1 MKDCAVLILAAGKG
15 TRMKS
20 RLCKVLHPVAGRPMI
35 AYVVDAVRTA
45 GLSNIAVVVGHQA
58 DEVRNVLHDDEIEFV
73 VQEPQ
78 LGTGHAVAAAH
89 GVMDGFSGNVLIL
102 CGDVPLITPSTIDGF
117 IRYHEQQ
124 ASLLTVLT
132 TFPPDPSGYGRII
145 RRDDGSVDRI
155 VEEKDATNDEKA
167 VGEVNTGIY
176 LVDCTLLYQLL
187 ERITPNN
194 AQREYYLTDI
204 VKEGVKDSITVHGHV
219 LPDSTQTVGVNTRTE
234 LARVSTHIWD
244 QRREELMK
252 SGVTLLDPSSV
263 YVDTQVIV
271 GEDTVIHPLV
281 SLSGDTRIGEEC
293 VIESVVTI
301 MNSRIGNNVRILQG
315 SRLDRA
321 VVEDNTTIGPMANLR
336 PETTI
341 GRNARIGNFV
351 EVKKSVIGDGTK
363 AAHLTYLGDS
373 VIGEDVNIGCGTI
386 TCNYDGKKKHPTFIG
401 NRCFIGSDV
410 QLVAPVEV
418 GSGSIVGAGS
428 TITRDV
434 PPNSLAVSRVKQ
446 RNYPLRRGQ
455 GPNST
460 DEDREA

>member
-1 MKDCAVLILAAGKG
+1 
-15 TRMKS
+15 MKS
-20 RLCKVLHPVAGRPMI
+20 RLCKVLHPVAGRPMLS
-35 AYVVDAVRTA
+35 YVVDAVRSA
-45 GLSNIAVVVGHQA
+45 GLSSIAVVVGHQA
-58 DEVRNVLHDDEIEFV
+58 DDVRKVLQDDEIEFV
-73 VQEPQ
+73 LQEPQ

-89 GVMDGFSGNVLIL
+89 AVMDGFSGNVLIL
-102 CGDVPLITPSTIDGF
+102 CGDVPLITPSTIDGLV
-117 IRYHEQQ
+117 RYHEQQ
-124 ASLLTVLT
+124 ESLLTVLT
-132 TFPPDPSGYGRII
+132 TFPQDPTGYGRII
-145 RRDDGSVDRI
+145 RSEDRSVARI
-155 VEEKDATNDEKA
+155 VEEKDATEDEKA

-176 LVDCTLLYQLL
+176 LVDSPLLYRLL

-204 VKEGVKDSITVHGHV
+204 VKEAVNESVTVYGHV
-219 LPDSTQTVGVNTRTE
+219 LQDSTQTVGVNTRSE
-234 LARVSTHIWD
+234 LARVSNHIWN
-244 QRREELMK
+244 QRREDLMK
-252 SGVTLLDPSSV
+252 SGVTLLDPASV

-271 GEDTVIHPLV
+271 GEDTVVHPLV
-281 SLSGDTRIGEEC
+281 RLSGDTRIGEEC

-301 MNSRIGNNVRILQG
+301 INSRLGNNVHILQG

-321 VVEDNTTIGPMANLR
+321 VVEDDTTIGPMAHLR

-351 EVKKSVIGDGTK
+351 EVKKTVIGDGTK

-373 VIGEDVNIGCGTI
+373 VIGDNVNIGCGTI
-386 TCNYDGKKKHPTFIG
+386 TCNYDGTKKHPTFIG
-401 NRCFIGSDV
+401 NKCFIGSDV

-418 GSGSIVGAGS
+418 GSGSIIGAGS

-455 GPNST
+455 GPKRA
-460 DEDREA
+460 DEDRET